1 MRTRSSVVIVTIV
14 ASLGTMAFTE
24 FPPEPAVQTETFRAT
39 AQSTGVVGGQTSLL
53 ISISRWSTDEER
65 EELLRILAEEG
76 DKALAE
82 ALQKQEETGFLRF
95 PGGRTPFPTVRLR
108 YAREF
113 VNQGR
118 RQIVLATDR
127 PIGMLEAMRRRT
139 RTYDYQLSLITLDLG
154 EDNSGNGVMAVGVQ
168 MGLDEETGTL
178 EIKNMGAQPVRL
190 TNVRPSG

>member
-1 MRTRSSVVIVTIV
+1 MRTKSLLVVAIV
-14 ASLGTMAFTE
+14 ATLGMMTLAE
-24 FPPEPAVQTETFRAT
+24 SGPETVAQAETFRAT
-39 AQSTGVVGGQTSLL
+39 AQSTGIVGGQTSML
-53 ISISRWSTDEER
+53 ISISRWSTDAER

-76 DKALAE
+76 DKPLAD
-82 ALQKQEETGFLRF
+82 ALQKQDETGFLRF
-95 PGGRTPFPTVRLR
+95 PGNQTRFPSVRLR

-113 VNQGR
+113 VQEGR

-127 PIGMLEAMRRRT
+127 PIGWLESIRRPT
-139 RTYDYQLSLITLDLG
+139 RTYDYRISLITLDLG

-178 EIKNMGAQPVRL
+178 EIKNMGTQPVRL